1 MSTTRNPRPAQR
13 SSLGLVVLWLLFQEP
28 LHVYRMQKLIE
39 HQAMLRRLMG
49 GSPPDQETHKMFLI
63 LRLLTLRAR
72 RPEPFAGGYEPL
84 VAGVR
89 DGVAGGKL
97 DAPRGRW
104 RDVLRGG
111 ERSFGGPVSLSGVL
125 GDEGHA
131 VFERI
136 GSTAFLR

>member
-1 MSTTRNPRPAQR
+1 
-13 SSLGLVVLWLLFQEP
+13 
-28 LHVYRMQKLIE
+28 
-39 HQAMLRRLMG
+39 
-49 GSPPDQETHKMFLI
+49 MFLI

-84 VAGVR
+84 DAGPSACAFLRGGNLLVVAGVR